1 MRQICEE
8 DINEAAV
15 ELIEQTAK
23 KLRSEQV
30 GRFRNVT
37 LQASFVFLNL
47 FHVTVTELG
56 FVWIC
61 DLMDISSIPDSQFF
75 ACQVQV

>member
-8 DINEAAV
+8 DINEAAS
-15 ELIEQTAK
+15 ELIEGRAK
-23 KLRSEQV
+23 KI

-47 FHVTVTELG
+47 FHVTLTELG
-56 FVWIC
+56 FVWT
-61 DLMDISSIPDSQFF
+61 
-75 ACQVQV
+75 

>member
-8 DINEAAV
+8 DINEAAS
-15 ELIEQTAK
+15 ELIERTAK

-47 FHVTVTELG
+47 FHVTLTELG
-56 FVWIC
+56 FVWT
-61 DLMDISSIPDSQFF
+61 
-75 ACQVQV
+75 